1 MRRLLVLAVS
11 VLVSIVF
18 LYIGLQGLHLSDVW
32 KQISHANYW
41 WLIPGV
47 AVYFLAVWGRTWRW
61 HFLLRPLKAIPLSKL
76 FPIVVI
82 GYMGNNVYPF
92 RAGEVIRAYLLS
104 RHEYVKITASPAPIH
119 V

>member
-18 LYIGLQGLHLSDVW
+18 LYIGLQGLSLSDVW
-32 KQISHANYW
+32 NQISHANFW

-47 AVYFLAVWGRTWRW
+47 TVYFLAVWGRTWRW

-76 FPIVVI
+76 LPIVVL
-82 GYMGNNVYPF
+82 GYIGNNVSPF
-92 RAGEVIRAYLLS
+92 RPRQFIRPHA
-104 RHEYVKITASPAPIH
+104 
-119 V
+119 